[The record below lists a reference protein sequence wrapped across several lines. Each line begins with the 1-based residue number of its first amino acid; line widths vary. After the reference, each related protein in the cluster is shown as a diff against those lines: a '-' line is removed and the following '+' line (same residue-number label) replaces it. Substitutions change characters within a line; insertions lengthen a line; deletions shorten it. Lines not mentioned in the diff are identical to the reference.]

1 MRIVFL
7 FLGIIL
13 SFQVFS
19 QDVHFSHIHASPTF
33 LNPAMTGMINNG
45 MGRVIVNSKSQW
57 NTVTNGY
64 KTAAASADM
73 KVYGNRGNVVGMGI
87 NLLADQ
93 AGDLDF
99 TTVKAGLALSVL
111 RSLDYRDRNVISL
124 GAEVNH
130 VSSRFDVS
138 KMVGFEEEPLIALG
152 ISNKTNYFTYSIGLA
167 WVHNFDKNRSFY
179 VGGSLSH
186 FNQPDVTFSKG
197 LAQEGIIETNFDAY
211 NLFTKIIFNAGGN
224 FRISRNFNILP
235 SAIFT
240 DQGPH
245 QEILFGGYLKYANR
259 AAGPNPISMYIG
271 AWLRGYLETDLA
283 GSDAAVVS
291 LRADVN
297 KTFFAVSYDFNI
309 STWKR
314 ASRGAGGFELSVI
327 HILDLD
333 KHSRKIQ
340 DVHCPGL

>member
-1 MRIVFL
+1 
-7 FLGIIL
+7 L

-152 ISNKTNYFTYSIGLA
+152 ISNKTSYFTYSIGLA

-179 VGGSLSH
+179 
-186 FNQPDVTFSKG
+186 
-197 LAQEGIIETNFDAY
+197 
-211 NLFTKIIFNAGGN
+211 
-224 FRISRNFNILP
+224 
-235 SAIFT
+235 
-240 DQGPH
+240 
-245 QEILFGGYLKYANR
+245 NR